1 MGRRRAFTLV
11 ELLVVIAIIALL
23 MSILMPAL
31 ARVRKQAKTVLCQSN
46 LKQWGS
52 CYSIYLNENDSRFM
66 AGFMGNPP
74 LTDSRDYWMELLRP
88 CYKDGD
94 LRLCPSATISGTELG
109 LGQYGVGGGPFSAWG
124 ISTGEWPP
132 LVTGDYGS
140 YGQNGYCAD
149 PITLPDGTKLGI
161 WGPYDTNF
169 RTGNIKGAA
178 NVPLMGADEWIDAW
192 PDSGDE
198 PPEYDAAN
206 WNVTDQMGRICINR
220 HDGYVNWLFVDF
232 TVRKI
237 GLKQLWKLKWHRACD
252 TQAGPTR
259 EEWPDWMKTFKEYK

>member
-1 MGRRRAFTLV
+1 
-11 ELLVVIAIIALL
+11 
-23 MSILMPAL
+23 
-31 ARVRKQAKTVLCQSN
+31 
-46 LKQWGS
+46 
-52 CYSIYLNENDSRFM
+52 LNENDSRFM
-66 AGFMGNPP
+66 VGFV
-74 LTDSRDYWMELLRP
+74 TDPYTNNHPEYYWMEALRP
-88 CYKDGD
+88 CYRDGD
-94 LRLCPSATISGTELG
+94 LRLCPAATIPGTELG
-109 LGQYGVGGGPFSAWG
+109 LSEFGMGGGPYSAWG
-124 ISTGEWPP
+124 VSTGAWTPF
-132 LVTGDYGS
+132 VAGDYGS

-149 PITLPDGTKLGI
+149 PITINGEPQGI
-161 WGPYDTNF
+161 WGSYDTNF
-169 RTGNIKGAA
+169 RTGNIKGASS
-178 NVPLMGADEWIDAW
+178 VPLMGADEWIDAW

-259 EEWPDWMKTFKEYK
+259 EEWPDWMKDFKEYK